1 MARRAPGLQL
11 ATSNFRQR
19 RAMCGPACLKIV
31 FRFFGRHVSE
41 SHIAKACRT
50 SSNTGTT
57 GSNLVKAAQRFG
69 FDAELVDHSDFR
81 TIAKWLRKGVP
92 VIVDWMS
99 TISSGRG
106 RAPMAC
112 GHYSVVCGLDSD
124 YVVLQDPAIGRR
136 RRVSRSSFLSV
147 WYDFKLLFPKT
158 ADDLIIRRTII
169 VIPKSFGL
177 GLPLLSAPADI
188 RTPCQ
193 NKRRVGS
200 MGTLLLARG

>member
-11 ATSNFRQR
+11 ATGNFKQS

-31 FRFFGRHVSE
+31 FRFFGNDVSE
-41 SHIAKACRT
+41 RPIAKACRT

-69 FDAELVDHSDFR
+69 FDAELVDRSDFR
-81 TIAKWLRKGVP
+81 TMAKWLRMGVP

-99 TISSGRG
+99 TITPERG

-112 GHYSVVCGLDSD
+112 GHYSVVCGLDSE
-124 YVVLQDPAIGRR
+124 YIVLQDPAIGRR

-158 ADDLIIRRTII
+158 ADDLIIRRAII
-169 VIPKSFGL
+169 VVPKSL
-177 GLPLLSAPADI
+177 GLCAS
-188 RTPCQ
+188 RHR
-193 NKRRVGS
+193 KRCHSKGPVGS
-200 MGTLLLARG
+200 MGTLLPARG

>member
-11 ATSNFRQR
+11 ATGNFKQS

-31 FRFFGRHVSE
+31 FRFFGNDVSE
-41 SHIAKACRT
+41 RQIAKACRT

-69 FDAELVDHSDFR
+69 FDAELVDRSDFR
-81 TIAKWLRKGVP
+81 TMAKWLRMGVP

-99 TISSGRG
+99 TITSGRG

-112 GHYSVVCGLDSD
+112 GHYSVVCGLDSE
-124 YVVLQDPAIGRR
+124 YIVLQDPAIGRR

-158 ADDLIIRRTII
+158 ADDLIIRRAII
-169 VIPKSFGL
+169 VVPKSFGL
-177 GLPLLSAPADI
+177 GPPRLVRQP
-188 RTPCQ
+188 T
-193 NKRRVGS
+193 
-200 MGTLLLARG
+200 

>member
-11 ATSNFRQR
+11 ATGNFRQS

-31 FRFFGRHVSE
+31 FRFFGRQVSGRQ
-41 SHIAKACRT
+41 IAKACRT

-81 TIAKWLRKGVP
+81 TIAKWLRMGVP

-106 RAPMAC
+106 CAPMAC
-112 GHYSVVCGLDSD
+112 GHYSVVCGLDSE
-124 YVVLQDPAIGRR
+124 YIVLQDPAIGRR
-136 RRVSRSSFLSV
+136 RRVSRSSFLRV

-158 ADDLIIRRTII
+158 ADDLIIRRAI
-169 VIPKSFGL
+169 VVVPKSFG
-177 GLPLLSAPADI
+177 
-188 RTPCQ
+188 RF
-193 NKRRVGS
+193 
-200 MGTLLLARG
+200 ARLVRQPT

>member
-11 ATSNFRQR
+11 ATGNFKQS

-31 FRFFGRHVSE
+31 FRFFGHDASE
-41 SHIAKACRT
+41 SQIAKACRT

-81 TIAKWLRKGVP
+81 TIAKWLRMGVP

-112 GHYSVVCGLDSD
+112 GHYSVMDSE
-124 YVVLQDPAIGRR
+124 YIVLQDPAIGRR
-136 RRVSRSSFLSV
+136 RRVSRSSFLRV

-158 ADDLIIRRTII
+158 ADDLIIRRAII
-169 VIPKSFGL
+169 VVPKSFGL
-177 GLPLLSAPADI
+177 GLPRLVRQP
-188 RTPCQ
+188 T
-193 NKRRVGS
+193 
-200 MGTLLLARG
+200 

>member
-11 ATSNFRQR
+11 ATGNFRQS

-50 SSNTGTT
+50 SSKTGTT

-81 TIAKWLRKGVP
+81 TIAKWLRMGVP

-106 RAPMAC
+106 CAPMAC
-112 GHYSVVCGLDSD
+112 GHYSVVCGLNSE
-124 YVVLQDPAIGRR
+124 YIVLQDPAIGRR
-136 RRVSRSSFLSV
+136 RRVSRSSFLRV

-158 ADDLIIRRTII
+158 ADDLIIRRAI
-169 VIPKSFGL
+169 VVVPKSFGRFA
-177 GLPLLSAPADI
+177 PLSAPADI
-188 RTPCQ
+188 RKPCQ